1 MTLDEWKA
9 FAIFGLGV
17 YALSF
22 FSMNAALF
30 LLITVGIAAF
40 VTRYTQAT
48 VSSAATKAAQ
58 AAATALKKG

>member
-9 FAIFGLGV
+9 FAVFGLGV

-30 LLITVGIAAF
+30 LLVTVGIAAF
-40 VTRYTQAT
+40 VTRYSQRAGTTPAAKT
-48 VSSAATKAAQ
+48 SGGSSP
-58 AAATALKKG
+58 KG